1 MRIKRLAPT
10 IMIFLLICSL
20 TLCSCANYKNS
31 GGVSSEFSYD
41 ESSLPEADT
50 PSEPNS
56 SNSSQ
61 LNTSSKQDSEA
72 EKTLGRPEKTVYAE
86 KLHANINSLNL
97 KGNDPQIEI
106 SWHTYSQKEI
116 EITRNFDVLYLKNGK
131 FTSCAKKDVRFSSDS
146 FTLQYHPDE
155 NYENSKLVTYS
166 LKDFDVSK
174 VGKYRFVLPVGEK
187 EYLEFDITKT
197 PVYNN
202 IEFESQIFRIGYA
215 DGNKRKEIE
224 ALSYKNKSGSTPIIR
239 VQNRND
245 LITFAEK
252 VAPLVYGIRAG
263 VYSEQ
268 FQNMFNI
275 YDETFFENHRLY
287 IMYVWAGSGS
297 IKHTVTGAEENGSTL
312 DITITREYPQLGTAD
327 MAGYALT
334 VSLNKEDAVKYDY
347 FNIKYFDKGR
357 LNTVVI
363 D

>member
-1 MRIKRLAPT
+1 MKIKRLATT

-20 TLCSCANYKNS
+20 ALCSCANYKNS

-41 ESSLPEADT
+41 ESSLPET
-50 PSEPNS
+50 SIFSEPNL

-61 LNTSSKQDSEA
+61 LNTSSQQQNV
-72 EKTLGRPEKTVYAE
+72 EKTLKRPEKTVFVQD
-86 KLHANINSLNL
+86 LHASLSSL
-97 KGNDPQIEI
+97 DIKGENPQIKI
-106 SWHTYSQKEI
+106 TWHTYSEKEI
-116 EITRNFDVLYLKNGK
+116 EVTKNFDVLYFNGDK
-131 FTSCAKKDVRFSSDS
+131 YVSCAKKDIEFLGDTFS
-146 FTLQYHPDE
+146 LHYHE
-155 NYENSKLVTYS
+155 GGRCSNSEEVVYS
-166 LKDFDVSK
+166 LKDFDISK
-174 VGKYRFVLPVGEK
+174 EGKYRFVLPMGEK
-187 EYLEFDITKT
+187 EYIEFNVTKA

-252 VAPLVYGIRAG
+252 VALLVYGIRDG

-297 IKHTVTGAEENGSTL
+297 IKHTVTGVEENGSAL
-312 DITITREYPQLGTAD
+312 DITITREYPQVGTAD

-334 VSLNKEDAVKYDY
+334 VSLKKEDAVKYDY